1 MKTTRIT
8 NQAGPNK
15 ITDPRVYDNKYTVT
29 GQMMFDLVTIG
40 EDMEM
45 KELENLLNK
54 LWPYK
59 VTLKEKK

>member
-1 MKTTRIT
+1 MVKRIV
-8 NQAGPNK
+8 NQASPNK
-15 ITDPRVYDNKYTVT
+15 ITDPRIYDNKYTVT
-29 GQMMFDLVTIG
+29 GQMMFDLVTLG

>member
-1 MKTTRIT
+1 MVKRIV
-8 NQAGPNK
+8 NQAAPNK

>member
-1 MKTTRIT
+1 MVKRIV
-8 NQAGPNK
+8 NQAAPNK
-15 ITDPRVYDNKYTVT
+15 ITDVRVYDNKYTVT
-29 GQMMFDLVTIG
+29 GQMMFDLVTLG

>member
-1 MKTTRIT
+1 MVKRIF
-8 NQAGPNK
+8 NEASPQK
-15 ITDPRVYDNKYTVT
+15 ITDPRVEVKPSPITE
-29 GQMMFDLVTIG
+29 QMVYQLTIIG

-45 KELENLLNK
+45 KELEKLLNK

>member
-8 NQAGPNK
+8 NQAAPNK
-15 ITDPRVYDNKYTVT
+15 ITDVRVYDNKYTVT
-29 GQMMFDLVTIG
+29 GQMMFDLVTLG

>member
-1 MKTTRIT
+1 MVKRIV
-8 NQAGPNK
+8 NQAAPNK
-15 ITDPRVYDNKYTVT
+15 ITDPRVEVKPSPVT

>member
-1 MKTTRIT
+1 MVKRIF
-8 NQAGPNK
+8 NEASPQK
-15 ITDPRVYDNKYTVT
+15 ITDVRVEVKPSPVT

-45 KELENLLNK
+45 KELEKLLNK

-59 VTLKEKK
+59 VILKEKK

>member
-8 NQAGPNK
+8 NQAGPK
-15 ITDPRVYDNKYTVT
+15 CTDPRVYDNKYTVT
-29 GQMMFDLVTIG
+29 GQMMFDLVTLG

>member
-1 MKTTRIT
+1 MVKRIV
-8 NQAGPNK
+8 NQASPNK

-29 GQMMFDLVTIG
+29 GQMMFDLVTLG